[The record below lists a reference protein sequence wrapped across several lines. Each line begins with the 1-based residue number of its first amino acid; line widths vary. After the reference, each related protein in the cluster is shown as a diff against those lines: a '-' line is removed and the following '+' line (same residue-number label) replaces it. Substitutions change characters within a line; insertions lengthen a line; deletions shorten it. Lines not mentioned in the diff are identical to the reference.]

1 MGAGG
6 EDILFSQ
13 AAGDTLGISV
23 ECKSRESMAVYAF
36 YAQAIDNC
44 PEDRQPVVVVKQN
57 SSKPLVVI
65 DAEYFIQLLKE
76 HRDETQCEVS

>member
-13 AAGDTLGISV
+13 KAGDTLGISV
-23 ECKSRESMAVYAF
+23 ECKSRNSIAVYAF
-36 YAQAIDNC
+36 YSQASDNC
-44 PEDRQPVVVVKQN
+44 PEDREPVLVVKQN
-57 SSKPLVVI
+57 HSKPLVVI

-76 HRDETQCEVS
+76 QHETPSNT

>member
-13 AAGDTLGISV
+13 KAGDTLGISV
-23 ECKSRESMAVYAF
+23 ECKSRNSLAVYAF
-36 YAQAIDNC
+36 YSQANDNC
-44 PEDRQPVVVVKQN
+44 PEDREPVLIVKQN
-57 SSKPLVVI
+57 HSKPLAVI

-76 HRDETQCEVS
+76 QHETPSNT